1 MKEYIQIQDLTK
13 EYIIYERKGF
23 HRVKKTIHALQGISL
38 SLEKGSFLGY
48 IGPNG
53 AGKSTTVKILTG
65 IMTPEYGTVLI
76 NGLYPWK
83 DRKRFVRQI
92 GVVFGQK
99 SQMWWDLPVHDTY
112 QLLRSIYRVQPED
125 FRRRLAWVREML
137 ELDSFFH
144 QPVRQLSLGQ
154 RMRAELG
161 AAVLHKPDILFLDEP
176 TIGLD
181 LLSKQRVLEFLR
193 QIHKEGTTIFLTTH
207 DLTEIEILCQSIL
220 VLNQGRIAFHGS
232 LESLKQFIPLERRLI
247 ATLSQAQKEIEE
259 HQFIEIQR
267 VGATYEPSRRQ
278 MIIDFPQGK
287 NPAEII
293 RFLLSQFDIQDFH
306 IAEPGIE
313 EIVKHIYL
321 G

>member
-1 MKEYIQIQDLTK
+1 VKEYIQIQDLEK
-13 EYIIYERKGF
+13 EYVIYERKGF
-23 HRVKKTIHALQGISL
+23 RRVRKKIHALQGISL

-65 IMTPEYGTVLI
+65 IMTPEHGTVLV
-76 NGLYPWK
+76 NGLCPWK

-99 SQMWWDLPVHDTY
+99 SQMWWDLPVQDTY
-112 QLLRSIYRVQPED
+112 QLLRAIYRVRQED
-125 FRRRLAWVREML
+125 FRLRLAWVREML

-181 LLSKQRVLEFLR
+181 LLSKQRVLDFLQ
-193 QIHKEGTTIFLTTH
+193 QIHKEGTTVFLTTH
-207 DLTEIEILCQSIL
+207 DLPEIEILCQSIL
-220 VLNQGRIAFHGS
+220 ILNQGRIAFHGS
-232 LESLKQFIPLERRLI
+232 LESLKQLIPLERRLI
-247 ATLSQAQKEIEE
+247 ATLSQAQQEI
-259 HQFIEIQR
+259 HDQQLIEIQR
-267 VGATYEPSRRQ
+267 IGATYEPSRRQ
-278 MIIDFPQGK
+278 MVISFPQGK

-293 RFLLSQFDIQDFH
+293 RFLLSRFEIQDFH

>member
-1 MKEYIQIQDLTK
+1 MKEYIQIQDLEK
-13 EYIIYERKGF
+13 EYVIYERKGF
-23 HRVKKTIHALQGISL
+23 RRVRKKIHALQGISL

-65 IMTPEYGTVLI
+65 IMTPEHGTVLV
-76 NGLYPWK
+76 NGLCPWK

-99 SQMWWDLPVHDTY
+99 SQMWWDLPVQDTY
-112 QLLRSIYRVQPED
+112 QLLRAIYRVRQED
-125 FRRRLAWVREML
+125 FRLRLAWVREML

-181 LLSKQRVLEFLR
+181 LLSKQRVLDFLQ
-193 QIHKEGTTIFLTTH
+193 QIHKEGTTVFLTTH
-207 DLTEIEILCQSIL
+207 DLPEIEILCQSIL
-220 VLNQGRIAFHGS
+220 ILNQGRIAFHGS
-232 LESLKQFIPLERRLI
+232 LESLKQLIPLERRLI
-247 ATLSQAQKEIEE
+247 ATLSQAQQEI
-259 HQFIEIQR
+259 HDQQLIEIQR
-267 VGATYEPSRRQ
+267 IGATYEPSRRQ
-278 MIIDFPQGK
+278 MVISFPQGK

-293 RFLLSQFDIQDFH
+293 RFLLSRFEIQDFH